1 MISNI
6 EYSHASCR
14 SEFIIPLSKIWHSDR
29 YGALAERGF
38 EEKELKSFGPYIT
51 LDGDKTM
58 EFALGIGYS

>member
-1 MISNI
+1 MGLI
-6 EYSHASCR
+6 
-14 SEFIIPLSKIWHSDR
+14 FLSVRFGTLDS